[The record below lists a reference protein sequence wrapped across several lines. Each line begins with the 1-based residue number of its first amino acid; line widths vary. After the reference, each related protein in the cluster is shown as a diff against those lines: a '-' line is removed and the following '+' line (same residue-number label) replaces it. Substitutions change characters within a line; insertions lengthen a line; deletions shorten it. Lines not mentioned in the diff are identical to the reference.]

1 VVEFRLLGALEIVE
15 GDRRV
20 APTASK
26 PRQVLA
32 LLLLRHNQI
41 VPTETLIKEL
51 WGDDP
56 PRSARSTLQ
65 TYVYKLR
72 KLLASLSDGSG
83 GSDGEGLLSTKPTGY
98 MATVNPSDIDV
109 WHFEQLVEQGRG
121 YLDEQPDR
129 AAATFARALDLW
141 RGPALADV
149 MLGEVLPPHI
159 TFLTE
164 RRLVALELRIDAELS
179 LGWHRE
185 RISELRQL
193 IAEYPFHE
201 GFHAQLMLALYR
213 SDRRSEAHDVYRRFS
228 HQIDDELGL
237 EPGRA
242 LRQLHEALLSGEPS
256 LHLRRQST
264 IRTSAVP
271 QAVLPAQLPRDI
283 NDFVGRTDLLDRIE
297 QLLTIRHGAYAG
309 NLGQITG
316 MPGVGKTTLAVRAAR
331 RVKGHFPDGQFFGE
345 LAGQGSVAVG
355 PREMLGAFL
364 VSAGVSPELIPDS
377 VVERSKMFRS
387 WTDQRRVLILLDDA
401 MSADQVIPLLPGSPH
416 CQVLITARG
425 RLAGLDDACVVEVPP
440 LSCAEGIALLGNIVG
455 ISRVERE
462 RTAAEEL
469 VRLCGHHPLAIRAVG
484 TRLVS
489 APAWSLGKMVTRLT
503 EPSTRLAFISSPGMD
518 VAASIESSFLAL
530 GQPDQHAL
538 PMLSMLPDAFTAELA
553 ARLLGIEVDQVEES
567 LVRLVHSH
575 LIEMSTEGPDGTVSY
590 RFHSLVRLCAR
601 AHFDGLINAGS
612 LEEHV
617 GKRWEPTG
625 GRPG

>member
-1 VVEFRLLGALEIVE
+1 VVEFRLLGALEIVD
-15 GDRRV
+15 GDRRLV
-20 APTASK
+20 PTASK

-51 WGDDP
+51 WGGDP

-72 KLLASLSDGSG
+72 KLLSGLSDGSG
-83 GSDGEGLLSTKPTGY
+83 GSDGEGVLSTKPTGY
-98 MATVNPSDIDV
+98 MATINPSDIDV
-109 WHFEQLVEQGRG
+109 WRFEQLVEQGRG
-121 YLDEQPDR
+121 YLDEQPDL

-164 RRLVALELRIDAELS
+164 RRLVALELRIEAELS

-193 IAEYPFHE
+193 IAEFPLHE

-237 EPGRA
+237 EPGQA

-256 LHLRRQST
+256 LRLRPQSA
-264 IRTSAVP
+264 IRVSAVP
-271 QAVLPAQLPRDI
+271 HAVLPAQLPRDI
-283 NDFVGRTDLLDRIE
+283 NDFVGRADLLDRIE
-297 QLLTIRHGAYAG
+297 QLLILQHGAYAG
-309 NLGQITG
+309 NLVQITG
-316 MPGVGKTTLAVRAAR
+316 MPGIGKTALAVRVAR
-331 RVKGHFPDGQFFGE
+331 RVKCHFPDGQFFGE
-345 LAGQGSVAVG
+345 LADQESVPVG

-364 VSAGVSPELIPDS
+364 VSAGISPELIPDS
-377 VVERSKMFRS
+377 VLERSKMFRS
-387 WTDQRRVLILLDDA
+387 WTDQRRVLIMLDDA
-401 MSADQVIPLLPGSPH
+401 VSADQVIPLLPGSPH

-425 RLAGLDDACVVEVPP
+425 RLAGLDDTCVVEVPR
-440 LSCAEGIALLGNIVG
+440 LSCEEGIALLGNIAGVR
-455 ISRVERE
+455 RVERE
-462 RTAAEEL
+462 QAAAREL

-484 TRLVS
+484 TRLVG
-489 APAWSLGKMVTRLT
+489 APAWSLAKMVTRLT
-503 EPSTRLAFISSPGMD
+503 EPSTRLAFISSPGME

-575 LIEMSTEGPDGTVSY
+575 LIEMSADGPDGTVSY
-590 RFHSLVRLCAR
+590 RFHPLVRLWAR
-601 AHFDGLINAGS
+601 AHFDGLISAGS

-617 GKRWEPTG
+617 GRRWE
-625 GRPG
+625 